1 MIVTASCSTHS
12 TSRNAGGSIR
22 NDIKIVADQRSNSH
36 SCSIDFHANP
46 EAVAQSD
53 GPGHARQGRAIH
65 DRIAKAR
72 GTPYRW
78 PARKAHHAE
87 PTLAR
92 PVECEDLMTRQTLIK
107 LIAAV
112 IMVAFG
118 IIVSLNWYNIAE
130 GEPGWIGWV
139 VIILSPVLYPA
150 MAWMLLQRFM
160 PGK

>member
-1 MIVTASCSTHS
+1 
-12 TSRNAGGSIR
+12 
-22 NDIKIVADQRSNSH
+22 
-36 SCSIDFHANP
+36 
-46 EAVAQSD
+46 
-53 GPGHARQGRAIH
+53 
-65 DRIAKAR
+65 
-72 GTPYRW
+72 
-78 PARKAHHAE
+78 
-87 PTLAR
+87 
-92 PVECEDLMTRQTLIK
+92 MTRQTLIK